1 MSYNNYLISILIII
15 ITLYDLLNIPIA
27 FSIKPDT
34 ELGHKCLSY
43 SDKTFNSIYNQ
54 TRETVVEH
62 LINNT
67 LLSPRGRYSMAIKM
81 GDDDDCVYGHALC
94 RGDVSDDECNKCVN
108 ISSNTLI
115 NTHCPDSRSAV
126 IWDVSCMVKYS
137 DVFFFTKIDT
147 SDNNIT
153 MHDPT
158 DSYWG
163 SQAVDDYLK
172 TLIEVAFKSP
182 IMFAK
187 GSIKEYDLGM
197 LTYLHGVVQCTGKRG
212 SIGSSSVPQNLNVEE
227 NNTLE
232 INQDEIL
239 SDPGLRRPITSFDVN
254 IRDQIR
260 REYICRGPCQPIGH
274 NYPKKK
280 MGEDNRSFRD
290 VWFEGRPW
298 LEYSIA
304 KDAAFCFYCYLFGK
318 SNMDDSFVKSGFV
331 NWRRATV
338 KFADHVGN
346 VSSWHNRARELFDNF
361 QNQRQSVTRAFTTGK
376 EVMDDQYRKRLTASL
391 QVVRFLLRQG
401 LPFRGD
407 DEGSTSLNQGNFLE
421 LLDWLSANNEEVAK
435 VVRTNAPGNAQ
446 MISPNIQKQL
456 TNACAI
462 ETTISILSDLG
473 DRPFSV
479 MVDESRDCSVKE
491 QMAINIRFVDRRGYI
506 IERFLA
512 IVHVRETTS
521 ACLKE
526 ALDLIFSIHGLSIS
540 RLRGQGYDGA
550 SNMRG
555 EFNGLKTL
563 VLRENS
569 SAHYI
574 HCFAHQ
580 LQLVVISVCQ
590 VNRWIDDFFAYT
602 SMIVNACG
610 SSCKRSDILRQAEH
624 DRLVGLLESMEIS
637 SGTGLNQATSL
648 CRPCDTRWGTHYT
661 TICRLMD
668 MWVSVLIVLQTIFDD
683 GVVNARATSH
693 SLIEKME
700 TYDFVFIMIL
710 MRKLLGMTHALSN
723 ILQAKDQNIENAIH
737 QMRIVKENLQEL
749 RDSGWDILCIE
760 VNAFCEKNSI
770 PIIDMEAGR
779 RRGSRQLRGSE
790 TVTNYHF
797 FRVEIFYEVVD
808 MLSQEMNNRFPE
820 KSTELLS
827 CISCLSPRLS
837 FISFD
842 VEKLIHL
849 AHQYPDDFT
858 LTELS
863 FIRQELQTY
872 VQDLQK
878 DVRFKDLDNLGDLGR
893 KMVETMKHKV
903 FPLAYRLIELALVLP
918 VATTSVER
926 VFSAMKILKTRLR
939 NKMRDEWM
947 NDCLVVYIEK
957 EIFMT
962 IDDEQILQRFQN
974 MDNRRCQ

>member
-1 MSYNNYLISILIII
+1 M
-15 ITLYDLLNIPIA
+15 
-27 FSIKPDT
+27 F
-34 ELGHKCLSY
+34 
-43 SDKTFNSIYNQ
+43 
-54 TRETVVEH
+54 
-62 LINNT
+62 
-67 LLSPRGRYSMAIKM
+67 RY
-81 GDDDDCVYGHALC
+81 YG
-94 RGDVSDDECNKCVN
+94 K
-108 ISSNTLI
+108 
-115 NTHCPDSRSAV
+115 
-126 IWDVSCMVKYS
+126 K
-137 DVFFFTKIDT
+137 
-147 SDNNIT
+147 
-153 MHDPT
+153 
-158 DSYWG
+158 
-163 SQAVDDYLK
+163 Q
-172 TLIEVAFKSP
+172 KS
-182 IMFAK
+182 
-187 GSIKEYDLGM
+187 
-197 LTYLHGVVQCTGKRG
+197 
-212 SIGSSSVPQNLNVEE
+212 SIGSSTVPQNLNVEE

-232 INQDEIL
+232 INRDEVL
-239 SDPGLRRPITSFDVN
+239 SDPGLQRPIISFNVN

-280 MGEDNRSFRD
+280 KMGEDNRSFRD
-290 VWFEGRPW
+290 VWFEGRTW

-304 KDAAFCFYCYLFGK
+304 KDAAFCFYCYLFTR
-318 SNMDDSFVKSGFV
+318 SNMDDSFVKSGYG
-331 NWRRATV
+331 NWRRATA

-346 VSSWHNRARELFDNF
+346 VNSWHNQARELFDNF

-391 QVVRFLLRQG
+391 QVVRFLLRQC

-407 DEGSTSLNQGNFLE
+407 DEGSTSLNKGNFLE

-446 MISPNIQKQL
+446 MTSPNIQKQL

-462 ETTISILSDLG
+462 ETTISILISDLG

-491 QMAINIRFVDRRGYI
+491 QMAINIRYVDRRGYI

-512 IVHVRETTS
+512 IVHVRDYI
-521 ACLKE
+521 CL
-526 ALDLIFSIHGLSIS
+526 
-540 RLRGQGYDGA
+540 GQGYDGA

-580 LQLVVISVCQ
+580 LQLVVVSVCQ

-602 SMIVNACG
+602 SMIINAFG

-637 SGTGLNQATSL
+637 SGIGLNQATSL

-710 MRKLLGMTHALSN
+710 MRKLLGMTNALSN
-723 ILQAKDQNIENAIH
+723 ILLAKDQNIENAIH

-749 RDSGWDILCIE
+749 RESGWDILCIE

-790 TVTNYHF
+790 IVTNYHF

-842 VEKLIHL
+842 VDKLIHL

-858 LTELS
+858 LTELP

-878 DVRFKDLDNLGDLGR
+878 GVRFKDLDNLGL
-893 KMVETMKHKV
+893 
-903 FPLAYRLIELALVLP
+903 
-918 VATTSVER
+918 
-926 VFSAMKILKTRLR
+926 
-939 NKMRDEWM
+939 
-947 NDCLVVYIEK
+947 
-957 EIFMT
+957 
-962 IDDEQILQRFQN
+962 
-974 MDNRRCQ
+974 